1 MKKIQ
6 GLGRS
11 LNKNEQRLIVGAS
24 MPDDEDE
31 MVPKTSCSCIKA
43 DGTGVGPHLCSCGYE
58 AACAKRKCGSD
69 NNGWAC
75 ASC

>member
-11 LNKNEQRLIVGAS
+11 LNKNEQRLIIGAE
-24 MPDDEDE
+24 MPEDGG
-31 MVPKTSCSCIKA
+31 MVPKTRCSCIKA
-43 DGTGVGPHLCSCGYE
+43 DGTVIGPHLCSCGYE
-58 AACAKRKCGSD
+58 ANCARNKCGAD
-69 NNGWAC
+69 NRGWGC